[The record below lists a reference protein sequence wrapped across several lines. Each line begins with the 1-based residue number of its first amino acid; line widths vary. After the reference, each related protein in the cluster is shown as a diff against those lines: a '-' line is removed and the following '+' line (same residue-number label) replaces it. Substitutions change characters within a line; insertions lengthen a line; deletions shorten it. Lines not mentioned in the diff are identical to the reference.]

1 MPLSILVALGLLALG
16 TAQAQWLNY
25 PTAGVPKTPSG
36 TLNLGAPTPRA
47 ADGKPDLSG
56 IWETETRPCP
66 KEGCFDMQTS
76 AQFLD
81 IGAKIKGG
89 LPYQP
94 WAAKLVKERMANSG
108 KDDQET
114 KCGPSGTPRLHVH
127 PTLRKFIQV
136 PDLLIIL
143 SERNITYRQI
153 FTDGRPL
160 PVDPLPTWNGYSSG
174 KWEGDTLVVQSN
186 GFRDGLWLDRN
197 GSPMTDAAKVT
208 ERFRRGNYGNMQ
220 IGITVDD
227 PKAYIAPWTTEITQF
242 IVLNTDL
249 LDQICQE
256 NDKDVGHLVG
266 K

>member
-1 MPLSILVALGLLALG
+1 MPLSILVALALLAWVP
-16 TAQAQWLNY
+16 AQAQWLNY

-36 TLNLGAPTPRA
+36 LLNLGAPAPRT
-47 ADGKPDLSG
+47 ADGKPDFSG
-56 IWETETRPCP
+56 IWQTEERPCP
-66 KEGCFDMQTS
+66 PEGCFDMQTS

-94 WAAKLVKERMANSG
+94 WAAALVKQRIAESG

-114 KCGPSGTPRLHVH
+114 QCGPSGVPRQHVH

-136 PDLLIIL
+136 QDLLIVL
-143 SERNITYRQI
+143 SERNITFRQI
-153 FTDGRPL
+153 FLDGRAL
-160 PVDPLPTWNGYSSG
+160 PKDPLPTWNGYSSA
-174 KWEGDTLVVQSN
+174 KWDGDTLVVESN

-208 ERFRRGNYGNMQ
+208 ERFHRINYGNMDVQ
-220 IGITVDD
+220 ITVDD
-227 PKAYIAPWTTEITQF
+227 PKAYTAPWTTNIPQF

-249 LDQICQE
+249 LDQICSE